1 MISLSFGQAT
11 MSAKILIADESEV
24 TRCGIRSILRQIDV
38 EIVGEATNGEEAA
51 TETERLAPDIVLME
65 VQMPGRDG
73 FWALKKI
80 KAQVPNTRV
89 IIYSVHENPSYVAQ
103 AVALGASNYVSKSS
117 TSRDLTDAIRYAI
130 NGEQPNGASLMA
142 PVAELMY
149 RRIDGRHDG
158 LPLTRREHQVLRMV
172 GLGLSN
178 RMIGECLNI
187 SIETVK
193 EHVQNMLRKLE
204 MRDRTEAAVLAV
216 RKGIV

>member
-1 MISLSFGQAT
+1 
-11 MSAKILIADESEV
+11 MSTKILIADNSEV
-24 TRCGIRSILRQIDV
+24 TRRGIRSVLQRLDV
-38 EIVGEATNGEEAA
+38 EIVGEAKNGEEAA
-51 TETERLAPDIVLME
+51 AKSEKLSPDIVLLE
-65 VQMPGRDG
+65 VQFPGRDG

-80 KAQVPNTRV
+80 KSLVPSARV

-103 AVALGASNYVSKSS
+103 AVALGASNYLSKAS
-117 TSRDLTDAIRYAI
+117 TSQDLLTAIRYAI
-130 NGEQPNGASLMA
+130 NDQTPNGASLMT
-142 PVAELMY
+142 PIAELMY
-149 RRIDGRHDG
+149 RRVDGRHDD
-158 LPLTRREHQVLRMV
+158 LPLTRREHQVFRLV

-178 RMIGECLNI
+178 RMIGECLHI

>member
-1 MISLSFGQAT
+1 
-11 MSAKILIADESEV
+11 MSTTILIADDSEV
-24 TRCGIRSILRQIDV
+24 TRRGIRSILRQLDV
-38 EIVGEATNGEEAA
+38 EIVGEANNGEEAA
-51 TETERLAPDIVLME
+51 TKAMNLSPDIVLLE

-73 FWALKKI
+73 FWVLQKI
-80 KAQVPNTRV
+80 KTEVPSTRV

-103 AVALGASNYVSKSS
+103 AVAMGASNYLSKSS
-117 TSRDLTDAIRYAI
+117 SSQDLAKAIRYAI
-130 NGEQPNGASLMA
+130 TDQPPNGPSLMA
-142 PVAELMY
+142 PIAELMY

-158 LPLTRREHQVLRMV
+158 LPLTRREHQVLRLV

-178 RMIGECLNI
+178 RMIGGCLSI

-193 EHVQNMLRKLE
+193 EHVQNMLRKLK